1 MASRTAEELLKD
13 LQLFSRLGQN
23 TILTTAGLVT
33 AAALYGVYLVVFC
46 SAMGILYRRR
56 EGFTRTRTTL
66 FVALVAL
73 FIISTSYLCSTT
85 SYFVL
90 GIRALLVNNPGDP
103 VLAKNAAY
111 LAKNHVLGVIGQVM
125 LPIAVVIGDSIVLWR
140 AWSLSG
146 KNRIVMIFP
155 ILLQL
160 ALTAMAFSW
169 IGCFVDED
177 LPTVISPRCRKLNT
191 ATYVLSMVT
200 NFAATAVIGYM
211 AWRHRQQI
219 KASLAPCPKRER
231 FGRRLV
237 LVFESGVVYTTL
249 WIIQLAVLV
258 APGSDDFLNQAFR
271 QVFSAAAT
279 QLVGIY
285 PTAIVVLVYMRQ
297 SVWDSTGKPTVGK
310 LGLQDENDAERD
322 ASNDLYEEDIKA

>member
-1 MASRTAEELLKD
+1 MASRTAEQLLND
-13 LQLFSRLGQN
+13 LQLFSKLGQN
-23 TILTTAGLVT
+23 LILSSAGLVT
-33 AAALYGVYLVVFC
+33 ASALYGVYLVVFC
-46 SAMGILYRRR
+46 SAMSILYRHAVR
-56 EGFTRTRTTL
+56 FTSTRTAL

-90 GIRALLVNNPGDP
+90 TIRALLVNNPGDP
-103 VLAKNAAY
+103 VRAKNAAFI
-111 LAKNHVLGVIGQVM
+111 AKNHVVGVIGQVM

-146 KNRIVMIFP
+146 KNRMIMIFP

-177 LPTVISPRCRKLNT
+177 LPTQISPRCRKLNT
-191 ATYVLSMVT
+191 ATYVLSMIT

-219 KASLAPCPKRER
+219 KSSLAPCPKRER

-237 LVFESGVVYTTL
+237 LIFESGVVYTTL
-249 WIIQLAVLV
+249 WIIQLATLV
-258 APGSDDFLNQAFR
+258 SPGSDDFLNQAFR

-285 PTAIVVLVYMRQ
+285 PTAIVVLIYMRQ
-297 SVWDSTGKPTVGK
+297 SVWDSTGKPTVGSF
-310 LGLQDENDAERD
+310 GSQNENDTERD
-322 ASNDLYEEDIKA
+322 ASNDFYEGDIKA